1 MRRVEHTELSARCK
15 PGYGDRMLHG
25 SSWSPTEKKISRSVF
40 DAALQ
45 SELADL
51 IAQVRETAATL
62 STADELWDL
71 QELLHRRRR
80 EISDKYDY
88 RYPWLEL
95 LFVWLL
101 RERRIA
107 LAQLQGLKPERLARI
122 ESVLAQAL
130 CDEERGAGA
139 GQDDPAPR

>member
-1 MRRVEHTELSARCK
+1 MS
-15 PGYGDRMLHG
+15 HG
-25 SSWSPTEKKISRSVF
+25 SSWSPTEKKVARSVF

-45 SELADL
+45 SELAEL

-107 LAQLQGLKPERLARI
+107 LAQLQGLEPERLARI
-122 ESVLAQAL
+122 ESALAEAL

-139 GQDDPAPR
+139 GQDDPAP

>member
-1 MRRVEHTELSARCK
+1 
-15 PGYGDRMLHG
+15 MLHD
-25 SSWSPTEKKISRSVF
+25 SSWSPTEKKIARSVF
-40 DAALQ
+40 DAAQQ
-45 SELADL
+45 SELAEL

-88 RYPWLEL
+88 RYPRLEL
-95 LFVWLL
+95 LLVWLL

-107 LAQLQGLKPERLARI
+107 LAQLQGLKPERLART
-122 ESVLAQAL
+122 SPCLRRPCATRSAAQAPVRMTRL
-130 CDEERGAGA
+130 PASAGLA
-139 GQDDPAPR
+139 D